1 MQILNII
8 QFQNCSY
15 ILPFLFFFSF
25 CIYLSMSLPKYHW
38 KVLLDTRLNF
48 ITLEN
53 AETSEEQV
61 GSYSK
66 RMTSTNWLQHCTE
79 KKGKRKM
86 RNYPSGCVLWLKQ
99 SHGWNSRR
107 PPISAAGRHRRWL
120 HRSQGPSS
128 QETHLRRLEI
138 RIFHHG
144 YQPLTPNPTHKI
156 ICLHSK

>member
-25 CIYLSMSLPKYHW
+25 CIYLSMSLPKYHR

-79 KKGKRKM
+79 KKAKEKWENTLPGVF
-86 RNYPSGCVLWLKQ
+86 C
-99 SHGWNSRR
+99 GWNKAMAGTPGGPRSPLLEDTVDGSIDHKGR
-107 PPISAAGRHRRWL
+107 PAKRPTSGGWRSAYFIMGTNH
-120 HRSQGPSS
+120 
-128 QETHLRRLEI
+128 
-138 RIFHHG
+138 
-144 YQPLTPNPTHKI
+144 
-156 ICLHSK
+156 